1 MSDFISCYNEKRELE
16 HFKVPEP
23 IFVYIRQLEDEIN
36 YGMGGVQRLYPD
48 RFGGNYNIE
57 DWGIKNPIV
66 PDETME
72 ELLKNGVKNEKL

>member
-16 HFKVPEP
+16 HFHVPEP

-48 RFGGNYNIE
+48 RFGKKWDAK
-57 DWGIKNPIV
+57 DWVEILQSCPMKRW
-66 PDETME
+66 
-72 ELLKNGVKNEKL
+72 KKF